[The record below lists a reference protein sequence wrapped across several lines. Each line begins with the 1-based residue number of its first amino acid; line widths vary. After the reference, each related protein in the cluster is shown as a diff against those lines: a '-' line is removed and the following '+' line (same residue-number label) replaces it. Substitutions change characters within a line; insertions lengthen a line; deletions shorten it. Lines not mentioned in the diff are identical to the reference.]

1 MDISDTIIPRSDQL
15 NFDDVAVTPITAT
28 VTEVKRGNAEQPVEI
43 HLAETPGRPF
53 KPSKSMRRVLVA
65 AWGKDAQQYVGRRL
79 TLFGDPHVKWA
90 GQEVGGIRIS
100 HLSHLSQPLR
110 VALTVTRGK
119 REPYTVQ
126 PLPDAPATPVGE
138 SLVSDEAIE
147 SADVDGLRALWSQAS
162 PVQQSRIRERVTE
175 LQAEDGDV

>member
-119 REPYTVQ
+119 REPYLVQ
-126 PLPDAPATPVGE
+126 PLPDAPTDAPALTDDQILTCQSVDALRGMWGAATDDQKR
-138 SLVSDEAIE
+138 LI
-147 SADVDGLRALWSQAS
+147 
-162 PVQQSRIRERVTE
+162 QSRVDQLNTG
-175 LQAEDGDV
+175 DGDA